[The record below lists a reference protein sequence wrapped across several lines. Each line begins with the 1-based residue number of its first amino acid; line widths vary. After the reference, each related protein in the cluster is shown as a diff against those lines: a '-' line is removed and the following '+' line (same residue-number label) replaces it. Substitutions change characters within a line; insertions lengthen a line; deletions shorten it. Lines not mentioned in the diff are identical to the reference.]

1 MIRMSDVS
9 MEYDNGV
16 RAVKKATLRIDEG
29 EFVFLVGPSGS
40 GKSTLI
46 KLLTGEVKPTS
57 GRIVVNNYNIGAIKK
72 REIPYLRRTLGVVF
86 QDFRLIEKKTVYEN
100 VAFAMRAVGAK
111 NRAIRKRVPYVLD
124 LVGLSEKADTRPLEL
139 SGGEQQRVAI
149 ARALVN
155 NPRLII
161 ADEPTGNLDPVRSYE
176 LMTLFEKINEL
187 GTTILIVTHEKE
199 LVDEFEKRVI
209 MIDNGEIVSDATGRY
224 YADDEYYDDDYIE
237 EQVQENIDEQPK
249 VLQPEDAAN
258 ATLTMLF
265 ERLNAKKTEE
275 PTKEEMTQ
283 DTKPISNDIEITSQT
298 AVLSSDDDTVND
310 IQKQAAQD
318 IVLHMESKAEK
329 EANDE
334 IETEQPDITEIVNN
348 SGTEQQEVS
357 QPEVSNPETEQQEVS
372 QPEVS
377 KSEAEQPEVSKPEV
391 SNPEVEQ
398 PEVSQHEVDNSKA
411 EQQET
416 NQPEVNDSDKPENK
430 SQQAENPTK
439 EQMPNLSQ
447 FSNRVGMNT
456 AMMSRKQPQRVKT
469 SVGSVDA
476 SLEELIQRFEQRV
489 GIKDNNKEQAGG
501 ETENEQKNAET
512 EASQQ

>member
-237 EQVQENIDEQPK
+237 EQVQENIEEQPK

-318 IVLHMESKAEK
+318 IVLHMESKQDYK
-329 EANDE
+329 ANE

-348 SGTEQQEVS
+348 S
-357 QPEVSNPETEQQEVS
+357 ETEQQ
-372 QPEVS
+372 
-377 KSEAEQPEVSKPEV
+377 EVSKPEV

-398 PEVSQHEVDNSKA
+398 PE
-411 EQQET
+411 T
-416 NQPEVNDSDKPENK
+416 NQPEVNDSNKPENK